1 VGGQSP
7 FGNLVLD
14 LPHDGQPLPPRQ
26 RRPDDAGDDDQ
37 RKSVE
42 RSEAAT
48 ELDEQ
53 GELDGGED
61 DEQEEEPH
69 TVSMPHCSA
78 GAPRSSHAI
87 H

>member
-1 VGGQSP
+1 
-7 FGNLVLD
+7 
-14 LPHDGQPLPPRQ
+14 
-26 RRPDDAGDDDQ
+26 
-37 RKSVE
+37 VE

-78 GAPRSSHAI
+78 GAPRSSHAM

>member
-1 VGGQSP
+1 
-7 FGNLVLD
+7 
-14 LPHDGQPLPPRQ
+14 
-26 RRPDDAGDDDQ
+26 
-37 RKSVE
+37 VE

-61 DEQEEEPH
+61 DEQEEKPH

-78 GAPRSSHAI
+78 GAPRSSHAM